1 MNFALRSDLFDD
13 QYSMSL
19 CEGFFRRASML
30 QRVNELK
37 KTNEELRA
45 ELRASQTVA
54 AEFRCRVVDVER
66 KLLEEKV
73 MREQKERS
81 WERERTA
88 WDEEREELAAKLK
101 HQKELDFVSRR
112 DLHTMYADWGV
123 AMDDNQKLAQERYW
137 LITEGF
143 GSFLTVVS
151 QFEEFKGSLKRIY
164 RAYRDV
170 GYQAG
175 PKDGYAYS
183 AQGLG
188 RK

>member
-81 WERERTA
+81 RERERTA

-112 DLHTMYADWGV
+112 DLHTMYAD
-123 AMDDNQKLAQERYW
+123 
-137 LITEGF
+137 
-143 GSFLTVVS
+143 
-151 QFEEFKGSLKRIY
+151 
-164 RAYRDV
+164 
-170 GYQAG
+170 
-175 PKDGYAYS
+175 
-183 AQGLG
+183 
-188 RK
+188 